1 MMELMDTC
9 DENPVETPEHTT
21 ETGMNTPVQQ
31 LEQAKVP
38 TEDVST
44 FQPLDREQ
52 EHPPESS
59 VPFPQRGEGEEEEQ
73 TGGGEDWPTTRVC
86 HTHERAISM
95 QDTVEGLDITEEG
108 RYLTILDTSIF
119 CHLVVDSRI
128 RKP

>member
-1 MMELMDTC
+1 M
-9 DENPVETPEHTT
+9 
-21 ETGMNTPVQQ
+21 
-31 LEQAKVP
+31 EQAKVP